1 MMCVLVSLQ
10 SIEHLRWDERKLERV
25 FNFGHITPAAASWLG
40 QEQVQQIQQDHDVR

>member
-1 MMCVLVSLQ
+1 MYVHLLLQ

-40 QEQVQQIQQDHDVR
+40 QEQAQQIQQDHDVR